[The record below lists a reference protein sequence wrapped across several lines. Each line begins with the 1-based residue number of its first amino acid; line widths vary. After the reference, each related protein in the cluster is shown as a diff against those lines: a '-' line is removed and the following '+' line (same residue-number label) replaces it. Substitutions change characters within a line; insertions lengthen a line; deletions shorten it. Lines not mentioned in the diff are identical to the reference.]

1 MADTENS
8 YNDLIIINLYVLCNK
23 RGIKAFSPKTPEGKN
38 VRFYRKML
46 NHRRHFLFELPT
58 RNDSE
63 FKYLLE
69 ILMKFSKRQHLIS
82 PRGSPRGSPRWQF
95 FLNYLFLD
103 IL

>member
-1 MADTENS
+1 MADTENF

-23 RGIKAFSPKTPEGKN
+23 RGIKAFSPKTPKGKN

-63 FKYLLE
+63 LKYLLEILMKISIQNLNTYLLE
-69 ILMKFSKRQHLIS
+69 ILMKFSKIATFNH
-82 PRGSPRGSPRWQF
+82 F
-95 FLNYLFLD
+95 
-103 IL
+103 